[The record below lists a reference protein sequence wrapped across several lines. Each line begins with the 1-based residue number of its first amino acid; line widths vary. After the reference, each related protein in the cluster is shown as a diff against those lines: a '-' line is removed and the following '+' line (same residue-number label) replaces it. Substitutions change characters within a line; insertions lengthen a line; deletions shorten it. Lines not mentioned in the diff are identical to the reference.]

1 MKYISKILDGLKKMF
16 VYGERIRPV
25 RDWLI
30 VLQIALLL
38 LALSVGWNVFLFN
51 QFQDAKSATSSTTP
65 QAINTIGDSILQIQS
80 IFQQRATEEGNY
92 QKTYHFVDPSLPG
105 A

>member
-1 MKYISKILDGLKKMF
+1 MKNIYLILDSLKKMM

-25 RDWLI
+25 RDWLT
-30 VLQIALLL
+30 LL
-38 LALSVGWNVFLFN
+38 LAAIVLLVMGIGWNVFLFN
-51 QFQDAKSATSSTTP
+51 EFQNVKSATSSTTP
-65 QAINTIGDSILQIQS
+65 QTLNMVGDSITQIQS